1 MKSWTLGWLLAG
13 SLAAQVVPEPLT
25 RAVLGEISARDAIS
39 HARALAGYHRL
50 PASQGFRDAAGYVM
64 ERATA
69 LGLRGVRLER
79 FPWDEPGWEPLEG
92 EIDVLAPERV
102 RLASVSGNPLI
113 AMTGSRA
120 GEVAALV
127 VDAGAGED
135 YGALDVR
142 GKIVLTRKVPSGEQW
157 RRLAGRGAAALLCAE
172 SPAFFGRQTPRE
184 AVSWLTAPP
193 GALAMAVSPAQA
205 GLLADWLRAGK
216 LVRLR
221 LRLKVRQTRPGQLMQ
236 VTGEIPGMVSGQDVV
251 LVAHLDHPRPSANDN
266 ASGSGALLECLRA
279 LQALVAKGAVPPPRR
294 SIRFWWSTEILSEQ
308 RYFQRRPEQAKRIL
322 LAINLDQAG
331 GDRQAENHFIVIGG
345 PDWLPSWADD
355 LMHDLV
361 EDVAA
366 RYAPAE
372 YAPDALAV
380 AEGGSAQPLRP
391 LFWPYAELSDHVAFA
406 APQVRIPAISLAV
419 PSLHVIHTDFDSAD
433 RLDPTWMKRSAAL
446 ALTAALFAA
455 NAGAEEARAL
465 REVVF
470 RRAAARLAH
479 APEPSR
485 QLPRELERLES
496 LKTLDPD
503 LEVAAHGERLKRIA
517 AALTAP

>member
-1 MKSWTLGWLLAG
+1 MKAWALGWLLAAP
-13 SLAAQVVPEPLT
+13 LAAQVVPDALT
-25 RAVLGEISARDAIS
+25 RAVLEEISAREAIA

-69 LGLRGVRLER
+69 LGLRGVRLEQ
-79 FPWDEPGWEPLEG
+79 FPWDEPAWEPLEG
-92 EIDVLAPERV
+92 EIDVIEPERA

-113 AMTGSRA
+113 AMTGSRG
-120 GEVAALV
+120 GEVTALA
-127 VDAGAGED
+127 VDAGEGDDFSTLE
-135 YGALDVR
+135 VR
-142 GKIVLTRKVPSGEQW
+142 NRIVLTRKVPSGEQW

-184 AVSWLTAPP
+184 SVSWLTAPP

-205 GLLADWLRAGK
+205 SRLADWLRAGK
-216 LVRLR
+216 PVRLR
-221 LRLKVRQTRPGQLMQ
+221 LRLKVRETRPGRLMQ
-236 VTGEIPGMVSGQDVV
+236 VTGEIPGTVSGRDVV

-279 LQALVAKGAVPPPRR
+279 LQALAAKGTVPSPRR

-308 RYFQRRPEQAKRIL
+308 RYFERYPEQAKRIL
-322 LAINLDQAG
+322 LAVNLDQAG
-331 GDRQAENHFIVIGG
+331 GDRHAENHFIVIGG
-345 PDWLPSWADD
+345 PEWLPTWADD
-355 LMHDLV
+355 LIHALV

-372 YAPDALAV
+372 YAPHALTL

-406 APQVRIPAISLAV
+406 APQVRVPAISLAV
-419 PSLHVIHTDFDSAD
+419 PSLHVIHTDFDTAD
-433 RLDPTWMKRSAAL
+433 RLDPTWIKRSAAL

-455 NAGAEEARAL
+455 NAGAEETRAL

-470 RRAAARLAH
+470 RRAAARLAQ

-485 QLPRELERLES
+485 QLQRELERLES
-496 LKTLDPD
+496 LKALDPD
-503 LEVAAHGERLKRIA
+503 LAVTEHSERLKRIA
-517 AALTAP
+517 AALAAP